1 MKKTIYTPPH
11 LEELSVEDMQLLAG
25 SDITGGGGDL
35 EYSRGDG
42 SLIEDASDKD
52 GDG

>member
-1 MKKTIYTPPH
+1 MKKAIYTPPH
-11 LEELSVEDMQLLAG
+11 LEKLSVDDMQLLAG
-25 SDITGGGGDL
+25 SNNTGGGGDL
-35 EYSRGDG
+35 DSRGDG